1 MRCTIVVTV
10 DTDPD
15 LPVAHAGIPAAVAE
29 SCIGLAARS
38 IDQALTA
45 IGVPA
50 VIAVTEPTVEATVDD
65 EIARRDTILRTLP
78 SVSDA

>member
-10 DTDPD
+10 DTDDD

-29 SCIGLAARS
+29 SCIGLAAHS
-38 IDQALTA
+38 IDQALTT

-50 VIAVTEPTVEATVDD
+50 VIAVTEPTVE
-65 EIARRDTILRTLP
+65 RTP
-78 SVSDA
+78 QSEPVPA